1 MLLLD
6 RVKEKIMVIINFWM
20 KWSKKI
26 CDKYSIVFTMDNHN
40 FFLSLITF
48 ANKDSFAIDNNSLKN
63 LTLSFLDLFV
73 IFAHVVQY
81 DWVFKFRTGLKW
93 PVLSAGEN

>member
-6 RVKEKIMVIINFWM
+6 RVKEKIIMVIINFWM

-26 CDKYSIVFTMDNHN
+26 CDKYSILLTMENHN
-40 FFLSLITF
+40 FFSQMTSV

-63 LTLSFLDLFV
+63 LTLCFLDYFV
-73 IFAHVVQY
+73 IFCSCCSI
-81 DWVFKFRTGLKW
+81 W
-93 PVLSAGEN
+93 SSI